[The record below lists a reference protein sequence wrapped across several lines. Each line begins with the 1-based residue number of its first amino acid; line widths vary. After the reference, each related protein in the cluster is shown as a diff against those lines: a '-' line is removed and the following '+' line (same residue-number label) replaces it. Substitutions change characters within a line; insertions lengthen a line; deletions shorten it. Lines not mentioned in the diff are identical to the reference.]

1 MSDVRL
7 WEDEVASSMPS
18 SVNRVPGDAA
28 QVRGNRS
35 ATSTAGWIVIVE
47 WILSALMGVYFGVH
61 TLPAAW
67 KTLNTDFPNYYLTAR
82 LAREKNDTSRIYE
95 WKWLQRQKDHRDI
108 DQRIISLV
116 PITPFSTLAVWP
128 LAALPPLAAKHRWL
142 VLNMAM
148 VLAIVVLLRS
158 LTQLPLRR
166 VVLVTALSIP
176 LNKNFL
182 YGQYYILLLLVLT
195 LACWC
200 YVRQKR
206 FMSGLLIGL
215 GFGLKLFPVLYLG
228 YFLRKRDFKAFTGGV
243 VGAAGAAIASIAV
256 FGWQANRV
264 LVSQVLPW
272 TLRGE
277 GLDPYNLASASIATL
292 LHRLFIYEPQ
302 WNPNPSINA
311 AWLFAVLLPLAQTL
325 LFAPAL
331 LLAEPIDSSPRRLYL
346 EWSAVLLGSLAI
358 STLPAGYHFTLL
370 ILPVCLMW
378 NAVEERGGLAAI
390 AELLVLYV
398 AIGYPGWKTIG
409 AMSPWVLFSVPRLYL
424 VVPLCFLAYRLLAW
438 EKRDGRQSHETW
450 KWAGIFVLFMLIN
463 IASGVRHQN
472 SLYADY
478 LWRLPTSATML
489 QASGPV
495 TQNDTILFT
504 AMVPAGYHTAIQ
516 KADGISF
523 DTGAVDQLAV
533 TSTSVERWTEE
544 TERESMI
551 GSSVSGREVIRQA
564 EFPVASPDGRWLAYL
579 REEHGRDRIWLRA
592 LGNPGNRDI
601 RLTPAGFDV
610 QEMSFLPNGSLV
622 VSAESNRG
630 RPGLFLV
637 DQTGAV
643 NSLGSEEARYP
654 AVSPDGHWLAFSR
667 LQSGNW
673 HLWLRD
679 LHDGRTSRLTH
690 ADCNNIEPTWASDS
704 KTLVYASDCGRAL
717 WFTALCRRP
726 IP

>member
-148 VLAIVVLLRS
+148 VLAIIVLLRS

-390 AELLVLYV
+390 AALLVLYV

-424 VVPLCFLAYRLLAW
+424 VVLLCFLAYRLLAW

-472 SLYADY
+472 GLYADY

-523 DTGAVDQLAV
+523 DPGAVDQLAV

-592 LGNPGNRDI
+592 LGNSGNRDI

-637 DQTGAV
+637 DQTGAI